1 MNREEKTNEVNP
13 VIAQCSTLYFA
24 RLVVISGNVR
34 VCVIVYQICVTHRYV
49 GVCAYMIVNSNVL
62 WVCVD
67 SCGRIQ

>member
-1 MNREEKTNEVNP
+1 MNREEKTNVVNP

-24 RLVVISGNVR
+24 HLVVISGNVHVC

-49 GVCAYMIVNSNVL
+49 GVRAYMIVNSNVL

-67 SCGRIQ
+67 SCG